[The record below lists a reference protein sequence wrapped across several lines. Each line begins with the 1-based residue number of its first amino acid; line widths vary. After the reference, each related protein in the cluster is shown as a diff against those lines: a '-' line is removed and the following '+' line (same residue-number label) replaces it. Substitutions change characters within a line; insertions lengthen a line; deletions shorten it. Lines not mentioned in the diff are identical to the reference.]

1 MAGSIEQEEGSPKA
15 SIWVPSLE
23 DIPGCMRTCVCTCV
37 CVCMCVLGGR
47 ERRGLSLKE
56 QELTF
61 LAKDTSSRY
70 KTSVQK
76 LMEKLSFKTRVLT
89 MKSIV
94 PHTQPEQNPTRNDLQ

>member
-1 MAGSIEQEEGSPKA
+1 M
-15 SIWVPSLE
+15 
-23 DIPGCMRTCVCTCV
+23 
-37 CVCMCVLGGR
+37 GGR
-47 ERRGLSLKE
+47 ERRLSLKE

-61 LAKDTSSRY
+61 LAKDTSRRY

-94 PHTQPEQNPTRNDLQ
+94 PHTQPEQNPTKNDLQ